1 MSEKIFKSVLLSLS
15 VCLAPILAQADSIG
29 LGASWTNSP
38 YKGYGGQ
45 FEPLPQIDIDNG
57 KFFIDDLSI
66 GAYLYKTDNQEVTVD
81 ISYLPV
87 QFKPKDTDNQ
97 QLKKLDKRHPTAIA
111 ELGYSITTAIGNIS
125 TTIGGDILN
134 NSNSVL
140 LDARYNLAFSGD
152 KWVVLPSLGLGWANS
167 HHNHYYYGI
176 SPQEANR
183 SDLPVHHAK
192 SSFTPYASLTGSY
205 KMTKQIN
212 GFAGM
217 RIDKLTGDVKN
228 SPMIEHSVVPSIF
241 AGLNYAF

>member
-38 YKGYGGQ
+38 YKGYSGQ

-140 LDARYNLAFSGD
+140 LDASYNLAFSGD
-152 KWVVLPSLGLGWANS
+152 KWVVLPSLGLAAITTTIIMVF
-167 HHNHYYYGI
+167 HLRKPIVLICLCITPNH
-176 SPQEANR
+176 
-183 SDLPVHHAK
+183 LLHLMH
-192 SSFTPYASLTGSY
+192 
-205 KMTKQIN
+205 
-212 GFAGM
+212 
-217 RIDKLTGDVKN
+217 
-228 SPMIEHSVVPSIF
+228 PSQVAIK
-241 AGLNYAF
+241 